1 MSQRGKAPY
10 VPETTLASVLKACN
24 PRHELRDQAI
34 MLVSHYLGPRA
45 KDLAMLTLA
54 DVLDKNGRVREV
66 IKLRKTKGDK
76 VREVFLVHDQTRK
89 ALEAYLAT
97 RRDLADLEAPVFKS
111 QKGGAF
117 SPGSMQRQCARIYR
131 NAGVKASSHS
141 GRRSFATRL
150 IERNA
155 DIYAVKELL
164 GHGDIRTT
172 QEYFFTSPERLK
184 RVAQLLNG

>member
-1 MSQRGKAPY
+1 MAQRGKAPY
-10 VPETTLASVLKACN
+10 VPETVLAGVLDACN
-24 PRHELRDQAI
+24 SRHALRDQAI
-34 MLVSHYLGPRA
+34 MLVSHYLGLRA
-45 KDLAMLTLA
+45 KELAMLTIG
-54 DVLDKNGRVREV
+54 DVLDRHGRVREV
-66 IKLRKTKGDK
+66 IKLKKTKGDK
-76 VREVFLVHDQTRK
+76 VREVFLVHDRTRQT
-89 ALEAYLAT
+89 LESYLAT
-97 RRDLADLEAPVFKS
+97 RRDLSDRDAPVFKS

-131 NAGVKASSHS
+131 GAGIKASSHS

-184 RVAQLLNG
+184 RVAQLLND